1 MKQITNKRYR
11 ESYVEET
18 LENGLHVV
26 LWHKPDYEKSLFMM
40 STPLGAM
47 DLKQVDEDGKEIQF
61 PAGIAHFLEHKMF
74 EMGEMDVMDL
84 FSKMG
89 ANVNAFTS
97 YTETA
102 YYFSTSGDVK
112 EPLNL
117 LLDFVQDL
125 QISEASVEKEKGIIV
140 QELNMYR
147 QQSDSRLLMETF
159 SSLYVHHPL
168 KYDIGGDPDSVNST
182 TLEQLEECYRLNYHP
197 STMVLVGVGK
207 EDPQELLEL
216 IRENQ
221 KKKTFPKIRS
231 VKRKE
236 VEEPNEVA
244 REQYQFTMDVS
255 VPKYSFAYK
264 LNGFEEVYERMRAE
278 WCIKIMMD
286 ALFSSLN
293 PQFQEWLDAG
303 IINDFVGCEVDL
315 GKDYGMMMF
324 YAETQKKDEFEQ
336 IVTTIVDRIIAGDI
350 KEETLTQLKRRYFGQ
365 SVRSL
370 NSFDDIAIT
379 YIRNYFEQA
388 DFFKALDLLFD
399 ITIDDVKDVCSKLNK
414 DHRAVIELLPEKQA

>member
-11 ESYVEET
+11 ERYVEET

-26 LWHKPDYEKSLFMM
+26 LWQKPDYEKSLFMM
-40 STPLGAM
+40 ATPLGAM
-47 DLKQVDEDGKEIQF
+47 DMKQIDEKGKEYHF

-74 EMGEMDVMDL
+74 EMGDADVMDL

-89 ANVNAFTS
+89 ASVNAFTS

-102 YYFSTSGDVK
+102 YYFTTSGDVK

-125 QISEASVEKEKGIIV
+125 QISEESVEKEKGIIT

-159 SSLYVHHPL
+159 SSLYEQHPL
-168 KYDIGGDPDSVNST
+168 RFDIGGDAESVKST
-182 TLEQLEECYRLNYHP
+182 TLQQLEECYRLNYHP

-207 EDPQELLEL
+207 EDPEEMLEL

-221 KKKTFPKIRS
+221 KKKTFPNIQN
-231 VKRKE
+231 VKCME
-236 VEEPNEVA
+236 FEEPESVA
-244 REQYQFTMDVS
+244 REHYQFTMDVS
-255 VPKYSFAYK
+255 IPKYSFAYK
-264 LNGFEEVYERMRAE
+264 LKGISEVYERMRAE

-293 PQFQEWLDAG
+293 PEFQEWLDAG

-315 GKDYGMMMF
+315 GPDYGMMMF
-324 YAETQKKDEFEQ
+324 YAETQKKEEFEK
-336 IVTTIVDRIIAGDI
+336 IVDDIVERIIAGDI
-350 KEETLTQLKRRYFGQ
+350 DETVLTQLKRRYFGQ

-379 YIRNYFEQA
+379 YIRNYFDQA
-388 DFFKALDLLFD
+388 DFFKTLDLLFD
-399 ITIDDVKDVCSKLNK
+399 ITIDDVKNVCAALSSK
-414 DHRAVIELLPEKQA
+414 HRAVIELLPEKQA